1 MVCKLIMSTLRCADW
16 QSADG
21 ERTLDQAGVKDEWA
35 LYATSDVS

>member
-1 MVCKLIMSTLRCADW
+1 MTTWGLADL

-35 LYATSDVS
+35 LYATPNVS

>member
-1 MVCKLIMSTLRCADW
+1 MVCEEPMPTTCRADR

-35 LYATSDVS
+35 LYADSDVS